1 MEDET
6 KYWVNYYT
14 HTGQDKII
22 GQWHLT
28 QDEADKEASSN
39 LYANKLGYSRT
50 DTASIARI
58 EVEEMAKEHNMTVHE
73 ILSTLGS

>member
-14 HTGQDKII
+14 HTGNDKII

-28 QDEADKEASSN
+28 QDEADKEADSY
-39 LYANKLGYSRT
+39 LYTTRLGYSRT
-50 DTASIARI
+50 DTASVDRTV
-58 EVEEMAKEHNMTVHE
+58 VEDMAKEHDMTVQG